1 VHALPPVAG
10 IRFPFRDET
19 TPAQRPNTGAR
30 PATQDDAVRIR
41 NPKDFYAGLLFM
53 AFGAAFMWGATYYS
67 MGTAA
72 RMGPGYFPVV
82 LGGVLIGLGA
92 LIFLNGLAP
101 TSEDGRIGAFHFK
114 PAVLV
119 LGGIA
124 AFALLLRTVG
134 FVAAILAIILVS
146 SLASPE
152 SRLKESLL
160 SAIVLCLASLAIFVY
175 GLNLQ
180 FPVWPPF
187 MLR

>member
-1 VHALPPVAG
+1 
-10 IRFPFRDET
+10 
-19 TPAQRPNTGAR
+19 
-30 PATQDDAVRIR
+30 VRIR
-41 NPKDFYAGLLFM
+41 NPKDFYAGLLFI

-72 RMGPGYFPVV
+72 RMGPGYFPLV

-92 LIFLNGLAP
+92 LIFVNGLAP
-101 TSEDGRIGAFHFK
+101 TSGDAHIGAFHFK
-114 PAVLV
+114 PAFLV

-124 AFALLLRTVG
+124 AFALLLRTAG
-134 FVAAILAIILVS
+134 FVMAILAIILVS

-152 SRLKESLL
+152 YRLRESVI
-160 SAIVLCLASLAIFVY
+160 SAIVLCLASLAMFVY

-187 MLR
+187 LFR